1 MIYSIPPSGA
11 GIAQLVECQP
21 PMLKV
26 AGSNPVA
33 RSILILAVL
42 LFHFTASADSVAW
55 QLRGGVIPATATAA
69 AESMISLIL
78 MDLGGFEA
86 VSGMQTPYS
95 TPSAA
100 QIAATS
106 APGTEERLR
115 DKLRSGDRTALM
127 PLVLLLV
134 EGGEIDRASACME
147 GRGARIPANRRDLAV
162 AASWYGRFSLHPYL
176 AQLSDPPPDMAG
188 DDIAP
193 VVAAV
198 IAAGWMDPAPDGLFH
213 PEALVSPV
221 DMASIDRAFP
231 SDASFPPG
239 IIWLDEIDPFFRENR

>member
-1 MIYSIPPSGA
+1 MTYSIPPSGA

-33 RSILILAVL
+33 RSILVFTLLLVL
-42 LFHFTASADSVAW
+42 PPASADTISW
-55 QLRGGVIPATATAA
+55 QLRGGVIPQTAPAA

-86 VSGMQTPYS
+86 VSGMPTPYS

-100 QIAATS
+100 QIAAS
-106 APGTEERLR
+106 GAPGAEERLR
-115 DKLRSGDRTALM
+115 NKLRSGDRTALM
-127 PLVLLLV
+127 PLVLMLV
-134 EGGEIDRASACME
+134 SNGEIDRASACMA
-147 GRGARIPANRRDLAV
+147 GRGIRLPANRRDLAL
-162 AASWYGRFSLHPYL
+162 AASWYGRFSLHSQL
-176 AQLSDPPPDMAG
+176 ARLSDPPPDMT
-188 DDIAP
+188 DDDNATVI
-193 VVAAV
+193 AAV
-198 IAAGWMDPAPDGLFH
+198 IAAGWMDLAPDGLFH
-213 PEALVSPV
+213 PEHLVSPV

-231 SDASFPPG
+231 SNASFPPG